1 MSSCCK
7 YIWGV
12 PSKSREETLG
22 GGRRQH
28 YTILCSLIFF
38 YKNTFMCY
46 LCEFLIT
53 HSKPYEEY
61 CAEVQ
66 AWWLTC
72 DPNILETEAKV
83 ASNKASL
90 GYIVRPVKTNRKPPI
105 FSSKSENEVCVSP
118 TPSTLISCI
127 NKVWYW
133 AICWQTTTAD

>member
-1 MSSCCK
+1 M
-7 YIWGV
+7 Y
-12 PSKSREETLG
+12 
-22 GGRRQH
+22 
-28 YTILCSLIFF
+28 
-38 YKNTFMCY
+38 Y

-53 HSKPYEEY
+53 HSKPYEEC

-83 ASNKASL
+83 ASNKVSL

-105 FSSKSENEVCVSP
+105 FSSKSENEVYLSP
-118 TPSTLISCI
+118 TPSPLIPCI
-127 NKVWYW
+127 NKIWYW